1 MQFFIY
7 SSEGRF
13 YHVFLNKNITKP
25 FKFIYN

>member
-1 MQFFIY
+1 MKFFIS

-13 YHVFLNKNITKP
+13 YHVFLNKNIMKL